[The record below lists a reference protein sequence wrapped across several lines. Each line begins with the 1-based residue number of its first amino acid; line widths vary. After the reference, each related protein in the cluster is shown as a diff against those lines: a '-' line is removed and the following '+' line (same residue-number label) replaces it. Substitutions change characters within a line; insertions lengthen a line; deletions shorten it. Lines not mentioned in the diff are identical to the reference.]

1 MGRLGSHPHV
11 VTVFDLGEADGQPY
25 MVTELM
31 GGGDVEGLIEKADGP
46 LPTAQAIEIA
56 KAVCRGLQFAH
67 AKGIVHRDRSRPRA
81 ARVREPR
88 LRRPQA
94 DGGHS
99 PQTRSVRPGSTRK
112 ASRTHPLRAASSGGV
127 GVSAPLNE
135 PWPDLLRRSVH
146 GDRPRGLEGD
156 VLQQVSP
163 DSVLLTSPGVAPQLR
178 TRLRPNL
185 RYARKAA
192 EAKAAKAAARWQFT
206 WTSPSLACLR

>member
-1 MGRLGSHPHV
+1 M
-11 VTVFDLGEADGQPY
+11 
-25 MVTELM
+25 
-31 GGGDVEGLIEKADGP
+31 
-46 LPTAQAIEIA
+46 
-56 KAVCRGLQFAH
+56 AH
-67 AKGIVHRDRSRPRA
+67 CPRRRRSRSRKPSAAGFSSRTPRA
-81 ARVREPR
+81 SSIATVRDLEQPESGNHGYVVRKQTEDIRRR
-88 LRRPQA
+88 LAPFVPEA
-94 DGGHS
+94 
-99 PQTRSVRPGSTRK
+99 PGKRHGRIHYERHL
-112 ASRTHPLRAASSGGV
+112 AAASGFR
-127 GVSAPLNE
+127 PHLNE